1 MGRRGPAPK
10 PTILR
15 VLEGNPS
22 HRPLPRNE
30 PRPRALAPKCPTT
43 LDATA
48 RAYWASVAP
57 ELERLGLLTIVDGGA
72 LTLLSQAYSEWFAA
86 DQVIQELGLT
96 VETKMGMFARPE
108 VRIRDTAAKRFK
120 ALAAEFGLT
129 PSSRSRI
136 NAGTA
141 QAPDENDGILS

>member
-1 MGRRGPAPK
+1 M
-10 PTILR
+10 
-15 VLEGNPS
+15 
-22 HRPLPRNE
+22 
-30 PRPRALAPKCPTT
+30 
-43 LDATA
+43 
-48 RAYWASVAP
+48 AP